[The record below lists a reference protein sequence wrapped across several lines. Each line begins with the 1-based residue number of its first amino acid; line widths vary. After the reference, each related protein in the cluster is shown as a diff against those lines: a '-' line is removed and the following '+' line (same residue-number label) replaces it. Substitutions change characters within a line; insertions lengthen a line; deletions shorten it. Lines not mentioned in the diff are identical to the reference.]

1 MTLPDETGQAT
12 ARDPQSAVQVQP
24 EPDTTPEALQRE
36 PLHFVVLILL
46 VADIV
51 FGLGLAVFA
60 EKILDFRPMAIM
72 GCGLAALGLGV
83 LAYFVLMGGGRGN
96 RP

>member
-1 MTLPDETGQAT
+1 MTLPDDGAQAS
-12 ARDPQSAVQVQP
+12 ALDPQP
-24 EPDTTPEALQRE
+24 EAMPPGPPGMDTTPEALQRE
-36 PLHFVVLILL
+36 PLHFVVILLL

-60 EKILDFRPMAIM
+60 ERVLFFRPMAIM

-83 LAYFVLMGGGRGN
+83 LGYFILLGSGR
-96 RP
+96 R